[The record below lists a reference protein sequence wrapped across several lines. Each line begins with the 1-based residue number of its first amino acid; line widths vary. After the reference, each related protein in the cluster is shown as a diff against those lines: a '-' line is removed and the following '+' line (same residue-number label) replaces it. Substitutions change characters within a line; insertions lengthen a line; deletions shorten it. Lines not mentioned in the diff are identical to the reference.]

1 MAPAGGT
8 NFSASTLTA
17 SSGRP
22 ISPSAESTSACTTA
36 TSRSPRPPVKTRY
49 CAPLRFCFP
58 QGKLPFLAMPTGE
71 TLYDEQIT
79 FWLRK
84 NETEKKLAE
93 DSEDAEATA
102 FISLAETK
110 LRTAL
115 LFSFFLEPRNMS
127 EATGPKYFGH
137 YAKPIDAIIQHRKK
151 NAIIQRMLAKRALL
165 VADEV
170 SIRDRALGLILATR
184 KPKAFSNMHR
194 IIRHIHVY
202 RLTVSRADIYF
213 SIKVYQDAADALLSF
228 STKLGDEQYFFGS
241 SHPTFLDATV
251 FAYLHT
257 ILVPPQIAA
266 TEENADDAT
275 RLRELVMKHDNLVNF
290 ARNVYKTWWTPEK
303 AR

>member
-1 MAPAGGT
+1 MLSLFPIKT
-8 NFSASTLTA
+8 FPPVFDPTPFPKPTLYTYGPGWRNQLLSFDPDCLKWQA
-17 SSGRP
+17 YLTFCRVDFGLYNCNEP
-22 ISPSAESTSACTTA
+22 LASPS
-36 TSRSPRPPVKTRY
+36 
-49 CAPLRFCFP
+49 
-58 QGKLPFLAMPTGE
+58 GKLPFLAMPTGE

-213 SIKVYQDAADALLSF
+213 PIKVYQDAADALLSF

-241 SHPTFLDATV
+241 
-251 FAYLHT
+251 
-257 ILVPPQIAA
+257 
-266 TEENADDAT
+266 
-275 RLRELVMKHDNLVNF
+275 R
-290 ARNVYKTWWTPEK
+290 
-303 AR
+303 